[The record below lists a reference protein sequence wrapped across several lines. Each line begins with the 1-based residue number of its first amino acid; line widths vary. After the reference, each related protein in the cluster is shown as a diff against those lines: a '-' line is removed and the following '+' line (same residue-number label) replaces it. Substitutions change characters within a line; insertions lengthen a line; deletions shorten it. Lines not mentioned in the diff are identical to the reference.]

1 MSKYYNNYNN
11 RNFKNNKHKKNSGKI
26 SSIISTV
33 LVVFAILAVFGG
45 LAELMHRDSVSTKV
59 EYKTIYFIPSEEW
72 ESDGSLYGVWCWSAS
87 SMPAASFVL
96 ATDENKDG
104 VYEFKINQEYTGL
117 TFVDLKPDTNQLGA
131 NWDNK
136 RAQTDDLTV
145 PTDKN
150 VYYHQYCNEWSADSN
165 MLYNV
170 TTSETTVYLDNTAQW
185 AAFQIPVVYYFDK
198 TGKNEPDFVQMTQ
211 YGAHDYTATIPAG
224 FTHIVFLEYDES
236 GTLGS
241 WDNVLNQTSDLIIPM
256 GEANHYDLV
265 INDWFAPDVE

>member
-11 RNFKNNKHKKNSGKI
+11 RNFKNNKHKKHNGKI
-26 SSIISTV
+26 SSIISTI
-33 LVVFAILAVFGG
+33 LVVLALFGVMG
-45 LAELMHRDSVSTKV
+45 GIAALMQRNNTSNKD
-59 EYKTIYFIPSEEW
+59 EYNTVYFIPSDDW
-72 ESDGSLYGVWCWSAS
+72 KADGSSYGAWCWAETGLPGSK
-87 SMPAASFVL
+87 FVL
-96 ATDENKDG
+96 ATDENEDG
-104 VYEFKINQEYTGL
+104 VYELKINKEYTGL
-117 TFVDLKPDTNQLGA
+117 TFVDLKPDTDSLGV

-136 RAQTDDLTV
+136 RAQTDDFTV

-170 TTSETTVYLDNTAQW
+170 TTSETTVYLDNTAKW

-224 FTHIVFLEYDES
+224 YTHIVFLEYDES
-236 GTLGS
+236 GTIGS
-241 WDNVLNQTSDLIIPM
+241 WDNVLNQTSDLLIPI
-256 GEANHYDLV
+256 GSILHYNLET
-265 INDWFAPDVE
+265 NEWFSITDE

>member
-1 MSKYYNNYNN
+1 MSRYYKNKNQKTKNKKTNSKSVFKTILSTLLVIAVIGGIAATLRNNEHLN
-11 RNFKNNKHKKNSGKI
+11 KND
-26 SSIISTV
+26 T
-33 LVVFAILAVFGG
+33 
-45 LAELMHRDSVSTKV
+45 STKL
-59 EYKTIYFIPSEEW
+59 EYNTIYFMPSDDW
-72 ESDGSLYGVWCWSAS
+72 SSDGSLYGAWCWSGS
-87 SMPAASFVL
+87 GLPAASFVL
-96 ATDENKDG
+96 ATDTDEDG
-104 VYEFKINQEYTGL
+104 VYELKINKEYTGL
-117 TFVDLKPDTNQLGA
+117 TFVDLKPDTDSLGV

-170 TTSETTVYLDNTAQW
+170 TTSETIVYLDNTAQW
-185 AAFQIPVVYYFDK
+185 ATFQKPVVYCFDK
-198 TGKNEPDFVQMTQ
+198 TGKKEPNFLQMNQCGANQ
-211 YGAHDYTATIPAG
+211 YITTIPAG

-241 WDNVLNQTSDLIIPM
+241 WDNVLNQTSDLIIPT

-265 INDWFAPDVE
+265 TNEWFAPDVE